1 MITVKPLHPEF
12 VAEIDGVDLR
22 RPVDQETLAGIVA
35 ALDRYGV
42 AIFHDQPVDDEQQIA
57 FSGLFGALEVSRA
70 TLRPGAKLRINQH
83 MADVSNLD
91 ENNRIMEAN
100 DYRRM
105 RGLANRL
112 WPTDSSFKRIP
123 AHYPMQS
130 DPIQ

>member
-42 AIFHDQPVDDEQQIA
+42 AVFHAQPIDDEQQIA
-57 FSGLFGALEVSRA
+57 FSRLFGELEVSRA
-70 TLRPGAKLRINQH
+70 TLRPGAKLRIDPH

-91 ENNRIMEAN
+91 ENDRIMEAN
-100 DYRRM
+100 DYRRID
-105 RGLANRL
+105 RKSTRL
-112 WPTDSSFKRIP
+112 NTSNK
-123 AHYPMQS
+123 Y
-130 DPIQ
+130 

>member
-42 AIFHDQPVDDEQQIA
+42 AVFHDQPIDDEQQIA
-57 FSGLFGALEVSRA
+57 FSRLFGELEVSRA
-70 TLRPGAKLRINQH
+70 TLRPGATLRLDPH

-91 ENNRIMEAN
+91 QHARSMEAH
-100 DYRRM
+100 DYSRVTTGSARW
-105 RGLANRL
+105 RGRE
-112 WPTDSSFKRIP
+112 
-123 AHYPMQS
+123 
-130 DPIQ
+130 